1 MGILTPVEGFA
12 GFLTE
17 PSPPG
22 AARAEEEAV
31 VLATPAEAEEEEME
45 EDEDGFADT
54 GAEAGPGR
62 GAEPTPATGEETP
75 SLSASSVNSF
85 HPPLDMA
92 AGGEGIHRQRGL
104 TQKLVG
110 V

>member
-1 MGILTPVEGFA
+1 MGILTPVEGLA

-22 AARAEEEAV
+22 AARAVSADEEDAV

-92 AGGEGIHRQRGL
+92 AGDEGIHRAP
-104 TQKLVG
+104 
-110 V
+110 